1 MSFTK
6 KKKVSSSPSLSHISP
21 PSSAPLPPRAFS
33 SPWQE
38 RRRGRQWGAAA
49 AAVGSGRSM
58 SSSLNYAVHLHR
70 ILPTNNLFRLLL
82 LIPTAQTSPG
92 FGRVR
97 APPPDAVTTPYC
109 CPQSHCRHFRPTP
122 PPSPHVPIAE
132 REIRE
137 RKRREGEGGCNVGP
151 TIPFFAN
158 DIWVTL
164 FLNFCFFSNAT

>member
-6 KKKVSSSPSLSHISP
+6 KKSLFLPLCLPYRSPLLRSSPP
-21 PSSAPLPPRAFS
+21 PPRAFS
-33 SPWQE
+33 SPWPE
-38 RRRGRQWGAAA
+38 RRRGRQWGAAAA

-70 ILPTNNLFRLLL
+70 ILPANNLFRLLL

-137 RKRREGEGGCNVGP
+137 RKRREGEGGYNVGP

-164 FLNFCFFSNAT
+164 FFNFCFFF